1 MFYCLVLVWPPVPW
15 CLSNKLT
22 FCSAHSLWHEWK
34 NGIWGLVGISDWEVK
49 CADDVQM
56 LEVLMF
62 SGGCSGCGRVMCPGS
77 LSLSCSPCTIQSLLL
92 HSCSHLFCLHSHFPV
107 NGFAGVNPAS
117 WTQWILHPATH
128 TSPASISSA
137 PSQTFSIIAFL
148 FLSTIS
154 CAPNTTCHFGLI
166 F

>member
-15 CLSNKLT
+15 CQSNKLT

-34 NGIWGLVGISDWEVK
+34 NGVWCLVGISDWEVK

-62 SGGCSGCGRVMCPGS
+62 SGGCSGCVRVMCPGS
-77 LSLSCSPCTIQSLLL
+77 VSLSCSSLHYPKSIPSPFLL
-92 HSCSHLFCLHSHFPV
+92 AQALSSEWICRCEPSFLNTMNSSSC
-107 NGFAGVNPAS
+107 
-117 WTQWILHPATH
+117 HPYI
-128 TSPASISSA
+128 TSFYQLCSL
-137 PSQTFSIIAFL
+137 QTFSIIAFL